1 MVVTKVVPI
10 ASLVPQ
16 RDISWC
22 FKPLFMWM
30 RILGIELD
38 PACNP
43 RKKIIYF
50 YGLLLFLACQWGSIT
65 VTANSNALQFS
76 QPINVQSRNS
86 TGLKSAMYDWN
97 VRITMINHFSFVSI
111 VSPAFYYVAHNRRWL
126 RLLDVMKTFHFV
138 YCKFNR
144 DAGKIHNFLF
154 VVGFV
159 PIITVRRFYCCSAK
173 FEFVLFTLKF
183 VLLLYK
189 GNRNND

>member
-1 MVVTKVVPI
+1 MVVTNVVPI

-86 TGLKSAMYDWN
+86 TGLKSQ
-97 VRITMINHFSFVSI
+97 RMIGMSE
-111 VSPAFYYVAHNRRWL
+111 
-126 RLLDVMKTFHFV
+126 LL
-138 YCKFNR
+138 
-144 DAGKIHNFLF
+144 
-154 VVGFV
+154 
-159 PIITVRRFYCCSAK
+159 
-173 FEFVLFTLKF
+173 
-183 VLLLYK
+183 
-189 GNRNND
+189 